1 MDDSYPTASRQMIR
15 KPRNKSTIYTEM
27 TLSLLNEL

>member
-15 KPRNKSTIYTEM
+15 KPRNKSTIYTNRNDIKFVE
-27 TLSLLNEL
+27 